1 MSKNQE
7 SPLMNIDNTKL
18 EWTSLAIAD
27 YGLYQPLEGWRF
39 SIDAVM
45 LAHFAKI
52 GTEEKILDIGCGTG
66 IIGHLMCLYH
76 PNNQFIGID
85 IEPSVIKLAN
95 KSQERNALPCERLS
109 FFVQDSR
116 LPHQPWHAHFDHIT
130 ANPPFFKVG
139 YGKMSPDEKI
149 ARARHELTQTLDDLF
164 KASYFYLKPRGTLWL
179 VHRTERLDEILA
191 IARKYRLK
199 PHLVRPVFK
208 NALAPD
214 SKLSLLSFIKDGN
227 VALKL
232 LNPLYEYDL
241 EGNYNEEINTWYG
254 RKL

>member
-1 MSKNQE
+1 
-7 SPLMNIDNTKL
+7 
-18 EWTSLAIAD
+18 
-27 YGLYQPLEGWRF
+27 
-39 SIDAVM
+39 
-45 LAHFAKI
+45 
-52 GTEEKILDIGCGTG
+52 
-66 IIGHLMCLYH
+66 
-76 PNNQFIGID
+76 
-85 IEPSVIKLAN
+85 
-95 KSQERNALPCERLS
+95 
-109 FFVQDSR
+109 
-116 LPHQPWHAHFDHIT
+116 
-130 ANPPFFKVG
+130 
-139 YGKMSPDEKI
+139 MSPDEKI

-199 PHLVRPVFK
+199 PHLVRPVFT
-208 NALAPD
+208 NTLAPD